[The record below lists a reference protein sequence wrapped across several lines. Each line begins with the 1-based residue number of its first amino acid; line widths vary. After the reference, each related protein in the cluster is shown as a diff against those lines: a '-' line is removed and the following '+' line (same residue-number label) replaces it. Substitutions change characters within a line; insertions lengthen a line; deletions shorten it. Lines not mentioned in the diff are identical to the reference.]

1 MFCAPP
7 VEAAV
12 AGGNARC
19 GRGTIV
25 PRSLL
30 AARTAWRS
38 RRARDRRRTCG
49 VIAAR
54 PQSTNGIAEP
64 RRAAVLALPRPPALR
79 FFNRANKWRRRNAL
93 AHVNR

>member
-12 AGGNARC
+12 ACVNARC
-19 GRGTIV
+19 GRE
-25 PRSLL
+25 RSH
-30 AARTAWRS
+30 
-38 RRARDRRRTCG
+38 RARDRRRTCG

-64 RRAAVLALPRPPALR
+64 RGSRGARACRLPALR
-79 FFNRANKWRRRNAL
+79 FFNRANKWRRRSAL